1 MWGNNKNMSRDK
13 TIVRNMIKE
22 KSQLHLKSIKK
33 NFIESFESQKEN
45 SNKINHDELN
55 HKFSTFNISHEE
67 VVSK

>member
-33 NFIESFESQKEN
+33 KFIVSFESQEEI
-45 SNKINHDELN
+45 SNPTNYDEL
-55 HKFSTFNISHEE
+55 HFKLSTLNIPSKE
-67 VVSK
+67 VESK

>member
-33 NFIESFESQKEN
+33 KFIVSFESQEEI
-45 SNKINHDELN
+45 SNPTNYDELHFKLSN
-55 HKFSTFNISHEE
+55 LNIPCKE
-67 VVSK
+67 VESK